1 MMTKP
6 PNKWK
11 FIRRLIFSV
20 KTLGKLLKITGIQE
34 ETRAERAPRV
44 RTIVAENAVLCVKI
58 EDIFTNPFQPRKR
71 FDQESL
77 WELSESIREYGILQ
91 PLLVRKGAYGY
102 ELIAGERRLRAAK
115 LAGCDDVPVLVREM
129 TDVQMAE
136 IALIENLQREDLHF
150 FEEAEGLE
158 RLLTEFSFTQEKLAL
173 RMGKKQSTIAN
184 KLRLLRLSTAVRKRI
199 QQEKLS
205 ERHARA
211 LLAIDDE
218 QMQLA
223 VVEEVCKQK
232 LTVRQTEELIQRA
245 KQPHTASRTPP
256 KQNVI
261 RLVRDARIFLNT
273 LNNIIGEMKRSGFHV
288 EVEEREE
295 RDAITVTMKV
305 PRNK

>member
-1 MMTKP
+1 M
-6 PNKWK
+6 
-11 FIRRLIFSV
+11 
-20 KTLGKLLKITGIQE
+20 KTLGKLLKITGIHE
-34 ETRAERAPRV
+34 ERPAERTHRP
-44 RTIVAENAVLCVKI
+44 RTIITENAVLRVKI
-58 EDIFTNPFQPRKR
+58 EDIFTNPFQPRKQ
-71 FDQESL
+71 FDQEAL
-77 WELSESIREYGILQ
+77 WELSESIRDFGILQ

-129 TDVQMAE
+129 TDAQMAE
-136 IALIENLQREDLHF
+136 IALIENLQRENLHF

-158 RLLTEFSFTQEKLAL
+158 RLLTEFAFTQEKLAL

-184 KLRLLRLSTAVRKRI
+184 KLRLLRLSPAVRQII
-199 QQEKLS
+199 QKEKLS

-211 LLAIDDE
+211 LLALDDE
-218 QMQLA
+218 RTQMRI
-223 VVEEVCKQK
+223 VEDVCKQK
-232 LTVRQTEELIQRA
+232 LNVRQTEELIQQA
-245 KQPHTASRTPP
+245 KQPKTIAQITA
-256 KQNVI
+256 KQNVV

-273 LNNIIGEMKRSGFHV
+273 LNHIIGEMKRSGLNV

>member
-1 MMTKP
+1 MTKP

-20 KTLGKLLKITGIQE
+20 KTLGKLLKITGIHE
-34 ETRAERAPRV
+34 EKRAERAPRP
-44 RTIVAENAVLCVKI
+44 RTVVTENAVLRIKI
-58 EDIFTNPFQPRKR
+58 EDIFTNPFQPRKQ
-71 FDQESL
+71 FDQEAL
-77 WELSESIREYGILQ
+77 WELSESIRDFGILQ

-115 LAGCDDVPVLVREM
+115 MAGCDNVPVLVREM
-129 TDVQMAE
+129 TDKEMAE
-136 IALIENLQREDLHF
+136 IALIENLQRENLHF

-184 KLRLLRLSTAVRKRI
+184 KLRLLRLSSVVRQRI
-199 QQEKLS
+199 QKEKLS

-211 LLAIDDE
+211 LLGIDDE
-218 QMQLA
+218 RTQLA
-223 VVEEVCKQK
+223 IVEEVCKQK
-232 LTVRQTEELIQRA
+232 LNVRQTEQLIQEAR
-245 KQPHTASRTPP
+245 KPHAVTKTTS
-256 KQNVI
+256 KQNVV
-261 RLVRDARIFLNT
+261 RLVRDARIFLNS
-273 LNNIIGEMKRSGFHV
+273 LNHIIGEMKKSGFHV

-305 PRNK
+305 PRSK

>member
-1 MMTKP
+1 MEI
-6 PNKWK
+6 
-11 FIRRLIFSV
+11 IRRLIFSV
-20 KTLGKLLKITGIQE
+20 KTLGKLLKITGIHE
-34 ETRAERAPRV
+34 ERPAERTHRP
-44 RTIVAENAVLCVKI
+44 RTIITENAVLRVKI
-58 EDIFTNPFQPRKR
+58 EDIFTNPFQPRKQ
-71 FDQESL
+71 FDQEAL
-77 WELSESIREYGILQ
+77 WELSESIRDFGILQ

-129 TDVQMAE
+129 TDAQMAE
-136 IALIENLQREDLHF
+136 IALIENLQRENLHF

-158 RLLTEFSFTQEKLAL
+158 RLLTEFAFTQEKLAL

-184 KLRLLRLSTAVRKRI
+184 KLRLLRLSPAVRQII
-199 QQEKLS
+199 QKEKLS

-211 LLAIDDE
+211 LLALDDE
-218 QMQLA
+218 RTQMRI
-223 VVEEVCKQK
+223 VEDVCKQK
-232 LTVRQTEELIQRA
+232 LNVRQTEELIQQA
-245 KQPHTASRTPP
+245 KQPKTIAQITA
-256 KQNVI
+256 KQNVV

-273 LNNIIGEMKRSGFHV
+273 LNHIIGEMKRSGLNV

>member
-1 MMTKP
+1 M
-6 PNKWK
+6 
-11 FIRRLIFSV
+11 
-20 KTLGKLLKITGIQE
+20 
-34 ETRAERAPRV
+34 
-44 RTIVAENAVLCVKI
+44 
-58 EDIFTNPFQPRKR
+58 
-71 FDQESL
+71 
-77 WELSESIREYGILQ
+77 
-91 PLLVRKGAYGY
+91 
-102 ELIAGERRLRAAK
+102 
-115 LAGCDDVPVLVREM
+115 PVLVREM

-184 KLRLLRLSTAVRKRI
+184 KLRLLKLSPAVRKRI

-218 QMQLA
+218 RTQIS

>member
-11 FIRRLIFSV
+11 FIRRLIFFV
-20 KTLGKLLKITGIQE
+20 KTLGKLLKMTGLHE
-34 ETRAERAPRV
+34 EKRTEHTHRP
-44 RTIVAENAVLCVKI
+44 RTIVTENAILRVKI
-58 EDIFTNPFQPRKR
+58 EDIFTNPFQPRKQ

-77 WELSESIREYGILQ
+77 WELSESIREYGVLQ

-115 LAGCDDVPVLVREM
+115 LAGRDDVPVLVREM
-129 TDVQMAE
+129 TDKEMAE
-136 IALIENLQREDLHF
+136 IALIENLQRENLHF

-184 KLRLLRLSTAVRKRI
+184 KLRLLRLTPAVRQIVQK
-199 QQEKLS
+199 EKLS

-211 LLAIDDE
+211 LLGIDDE
-218 QMQLA
+218 RTQLV

-232 LTVRQTEELIQRA
+232 LNVRQTEELIQQA
-245 KQPHTASRTPP
+245 KQPKTVAQITA
-256 KQNVI
+256 KQNVV

-273 LNNIIGEMKRSGFHV
+273 LNNIIGEMKKSGFHI
-288 EVEEREE
+288 EVEEKEE
-295 RDAITVTMKV
+295 RDTITVTMKV
-305 PRNK
+305 PRSR

>member
-1 MMTKP
+1 M
-6 PNKWK
+6 
-11 FIRRLIFSV
+11 
-20 KTLGKLLKITGIQE
+20 KTLGQLLKITGLHE
-34 ETRAERAPRV
+34 EKRAERTRRTRTV
-44 RTIVAENAVLCVKI
+44 RTENTVLRVKI
-58 EDIFTNPFQPRKR
+58 EDVFTNPFQPRKQ
-71 FDQESL
+71 FDQEAL
-77 WELSESIREYGILQ
+77 WELSESIRDFGILQ

-129 TDVQMAE
+129 TDAQMAE
-136 IALIENLQREDLHF
+136 IALIENLQRENLHF

-184 KLRLLRLSTAVRKRI
+184 KLRLLKLSPAVRQRV

-218 QMQLA
+218 RTQLV
-223 VVEEVCKQK
+223 VVEEVCREK
-232 LTVRQTEELIQRA
+232 LNVRQTEQLIQEA
-245 KQPHTASRTPP
+245 KKPKTIAQKTA
-256 KQNVI
+256 KQNVV
-261 RLVRDARIFLNT
+261 RLVRDARIFLNS
-273 LNNIIGEMKRSGFHV
+273 LNHIIGEMKRSGLNV
-288 EVEEREE
+288 EVEEKEE

-305 PRNK
+305 SRSK

>member
-1 MMTKP
+1 MTKP

-20 KTLGKLLKITGIQE
+20 KTLGKLLKITGIHE
-34 ETRAERAPRV
+34 EKRAERAPRP
-44 RTIVAENAVLCVKI
+44 RTVVTENAVLRIKI
-58 EDIFTNPFQPRKR
+58 EDIFTNPFQPRKQ
-71 FDQESL
+71 FDQEAL
-77 WELSESIREYGILQ
+77 WELSESIRDFGILQ

-115 LAGCDDVPVLVREM
+115 MAGCDDVPVLVREM
-129 TDVQMAE
+129 TDKEMAE
-136 IALIENLQREDLHF
+136 IALIENLQRENLHF

-184 KLRLLRLSTAVRKRI
+184 KLRLLRLSSVVRQRI
-199 QQEKLS
+199 QKEKLS

-211 LLAIDDE
+211 LLGIDDE
-218 QMQLA
+218 RTQLA
-223 VVEEVCKQK
+223 IVEEVCKQK
-232 LTVRQTEELIQRA
+232 LNVRQTEQLIQEAR
-245 KQPHTASRTPP
+245 KPHAVTKTTS
-256 KQNVI
+256 KQNVV
-261 RLVRDARIFLNT
+261 RLVRDARIFLNS
-273 LNNIIGEMKRSGFHV
+273 LNHIIGEMKKSGFHV

-305 PRNK
+305 PRSK

>member
-1 MMTKP
+1 MTKP

-11 FIRRLIFSV
+11 IIRRLIFSV
-20 KTLGKLLKITGIQE
+20 KTLGKLLKITGIHDE
-34 ETRAERAPRV
+34 RPAERTRQP
-44 RTIVAENAVLCVKI
+44 RTIVTDNAVLRVKI
-58 EDIFTNPFQPRKR
+58 EDIFTNPFQPRKQ
-71 FDQESL
+71 FDQEAL
-77 WELSESIREYGILQ
+77 WELSESIRDFGILQ

-129 TDVQMAE
+129 TDAQMAE
-136 IALIENLQREDLHF
+136 IALIENLQRENLHF

-158 RLLTEFSFTQEKLAL
+158 RLLTEFAFTQEKLAL

-184 KLRLLRLSTAVRKRI
+184 KLRLLRLSPAVRHRI

-218 QMQLA
+218 RTQLA
-223 VVEEVCKQK
+223 VVEEVCKEK
-232 LTVRQTEELIQRA
+232 LNVRQTEQLIQEA
-245 KQPHTASRTPP
+245 KQPKTIAQKTA
-256 KQNVI
+256 KQNVV
-261 RLVRDARIFLNT
+261 RLVRDARIFLNS
-273 LNNIIGEMKRSGFHV
+273 LNHIIGEMKKSGLNI
-288 EVEEREE
+288 EVEEKEE

-305 PRNK
+305 PRSK

>member
-1 MMTKP
+1 MTKP

-20 KTLGKLLKITGIQE
+20 KTLGKLLKITGIHE
-34 ETRAERAPRV
+34 EKRAERTPRP
-44 RTIVAENAVLCVKI
+44 RTVVTENAVLRIKI
-58 EDIFTNPFQPRKR
+58 EDIFTNPFQPRKQ
-71 FDQESL
+71 FDQEAL
-77 WELSESIREYGILQ
+77 WELSESIRDFGILQ

-115 LAGCDDVPVLVREM
+115 MAGCDDVPVLVREM
-129 TDVQMAE
+129 TDKEMAE
-136 IALIENLQREDLHF
+136 IALIENLQRENLHF

-184 KLRLLRLSTAVRKRI
+184 KLRLLRLSSVVRQRI
-199 QQEKLS
+199 QKEKLS

-211 LLAIDDE
+211 LLGIDDE
-218 QMQLA
+218 RTQLA
-223 VVEEVCKQK
+223 IVEEVCKQK
-232 LTVRQTEELIQRA
+232 LNVRQTEQLIQEAR
-245 KQPHTASRTPP
+245 KPHAVTKTTS
-256 KQNVI
+256 KQNVV
-261 RLVRDARIFLNT
+261 RLVRDARIFLNS
-273 LNNIIGEMKRSGFHV
+273 LNHIIGEMKKSGFHV

-305 PRNK
+305 PRSK

>member
-1 MMTKP
+1 MTKP

-20 KTLGKLLKITGIQE
+20 KTLGKLLKITGIHDDK
-34 ETRAERAPRV
+34 RAERVRQP
-44 RTIVAENAVLCVKI
+44 RTIVTESAVLRVKI
-58 EDIFTNPFQPRKR
+58 EDIFTNPFQPRKQ
-71 FDQESL
+71 FDQEAL
-77 WELSESIREYGILQ
+77 WELSESIRDFGILQ

-115 LAGCDDVPVLVREM
+115 LAGCEDVPVLVREM
-129 TDVQMAE
+129 TDAQMAE
-136 IALIENLQREDLHF
+136 IALIENLQRENLHF

-158 RLLTEFSFTQEKLAL
+158 RLLTEFCFTQEKLAL

-184 KLRLLRLSTAVRKRI
+184 KLRLLRLSPAVRQMI
-199 QQEKLS
+199 QKEKLS

-211 LLAIDDE
+211 LLALDDE
-218 QMQLA
+218 RTQLS
-223 VVEEVCKQK
+223 VVEDVCRQK
-232 LTVRQTEELIQRA
+232 LTVRQTEQLVLQA
-245 KQPHTASRTPP
+245 KQPRTAAQITA
-256 KQNVI
+256 KQNVV

-273 LNNIIGEMKRSGFHV
+273 ISHIVDEMKKSGLNV

-295 RDAITVTMKV
+295 RDTITVTMKV